1 MRIGDGGMKPLIH
14 TINATVQILRP
25 LEQPLSDDLP
35 SPIRIPQSVNS
46 FMFES
51 ETEQMAEQRRSRTL
65 MVLGGIG
72 ALALAV
78 VILLFAKGI
87 RPTPTMVTNEQL
99 PGGPQTRLDNAV
111 RAGTPEFDAYK
122 GKITLED
129 HDKLGSSNPLGM
141 TQLILNAR
149 LTNRGDRTIT
159 GIELSLRAMSYAE
172 PGKTVALNYSL
183 PIPRKRSQLPP
194 GESMSVTMKVD
205 LPSKISEGEIGD
217 IVPEVTGLRFQ

>member
-1 MRIGDGGMKPLIH
+1 
-14 TINATVQILRP
+14 
-25 LEQPLSDDLP
+25 
-35 SPIRIPQSVNS
+35 
-46 FMFES
+46 MFES
-51 ETEQMAEQRRSRTL
+51 ETEQMTEQRRSRML

-87 RPTPTMVTNEQL
+87 RPAPTLTTNEQL
-99 PGGPQTRLDNAV
+99 PGGPQTRLDNAL

-122 GKITLED
+122 SKITLED

-149 LTNRGDRTIT
+149 LTNRGDRTLT

-194 GESMSVTMKVD
+194 GEAMPVTMKVD
-205 LPSKISEGEIGD
+205 LPSKISEGEISD
-217 IVPEVTGLRFQ
+217 IVPEITGLRFQ